1 MPLIILDR
9 DGVINYESTDFI
21 KSEDEWNPIP
31 GSLKAISQL
40 SQNGYRIIIVSNQS
54 GISRRKFTIADL
66 NTIHQKMMAHLAQF
80 GGSIEAIVFCPHG
93 PRQGCDC
100 RKPKPGMLF
109 DIAKRLHISLK
120 EVYFVGDSQRDIDA
134 AEAAGAKPVLV
145 RTGNGAVL
153 DDSGNLPV
161 DVPVYTDLAEFVD
174 TLLRAPL
181 LTHG

>member
-9 DGVINYESTDFI
+9 DGVINYDSADYI
-21 KSEDEWNPIP
+21 KSADEWIPIP
-31 GSLKAISQL
+31 GSIEAISRL

-54 GISRRKFTIADL
+54 GISRKKFTIDDL
-66 NTIHQKMMAHLAQF
+66 NGIHQKMIMHLGQY

-109 DIAKRLHISLK
+109 DVANRLRISLK
-120 EVYFVGDSQRDIDA
+120 DIYFVGDSQRDLDA
-134 AEAAGAKPVLV
+134 AQAAGAKPVLV
-145 RTGNGAVL
+145 RTGNGALL
-153 DDSGNLPV
+153 DDSGSVPV

-174 TLLRAPL
+174 TLLNAA
-181 LTHG
+181 

>member
-9 DGVINYESTDFI
+9 DGVINYDSADFI
-21 KSEDEWNPIP
+21 KSADEWIPIP
-31 GSLKAISQL
+31 GSIEAISRL

-54 GISRRKFTIADL
+54 GISRKKFTIDDL
-66 NTIHQKMMAHLAQF
+66 NEIHQKMIMHLGQY

-109 DIAKRLHISLK
+109 DIAKRLRISLK
-120 EVYFVGDSQRDIDA
+120 DIYFVGDSQRDLDA
-134 AEAAGAKPVLV
+134 AQAAGAKPVLV
-145 RTGNGAVL
+145 RTGNGALL
-153 DDSGNLPV
+153 DDSGSVPV

-174 TLLRAPL
+174 TLLNAA
-181 LTHG
+181 

>member
-9 DGVINYESTDFI
+9 DGVINYDSADYI
-21 KSEDEWNPIP
+21 KSADEWIPIP
-31 GSLKAISQL
+31 GSIEAISRL

-54 GISRRKFTIADL
+54 GISRKKFTIDDL
-66 NTIHQKMMAHLAQF
+66 NGIHQKMIMHLGHD

-109 DIAKRLHISLK
+109 DIANRLRISLK
-120 EVYFVGDSQRDIDA
+120 DIYFVGDSQRDLDA
-134 AEAAGAKPVLV
+134 AQAAGAKPVLV
-145 RTGNGAVL
+145 RTGNGALL
-153 DDSGNLPV
+153 DDSGSVPV

-174 TLLRAPL
+174 TLLNAA
-181 LTHG
+181 

>member
-9 DGVINYESTDFI
+9 DGVINYDSADYI
-21 KSEDEWNPIP
+21 KSADEWIPIP
-31 GSLKAISQL
+31 GSIEAISRL

-54 GISRRKFTIADL
+54 GISRKKFTIDDL
-66 NTIHQKMMAHLAQF
+66 NGIHQKMIMHLGQF

-109 DIAKRLHISLK
+109 DIANRLRISLK
-120 EVYFVGDSQRDIDA
+120 DIYFVGDSQRDLDA
-134 AEAAGAKPVLV
+134 AQAAGAKPVLV
-145 RTGNGAVL
+145 RTGNGALL
-153 DDSGNLPV
+153 DDSGSVPV

-174 TLLRAPL
+174 TLLNAA
-181 LTHG
+181 

>member
-1 MPLIILDR
+1 MSLIILDR
-9 DGVINYESTDFI
+9 DGVINYDSTDFI
-21 KSEDEWNPIP
+21 KSEDEWIPIP
-31 GSLKAISQL
+31 GSLEAISQL

-54 GISRRKFTIADL
+54 GISRRKLTIDDL
-66 NTIHQKMMAHLAQF
+66 NSIHQKMIMHLAQY

-109 DIAKRLHISLK
+109 DIAKRLRISLK

-134 AEAAGAKPVLV
+134 AQAAGAKPVLV

-153 DDSGNLPV
+153 DDSGCVPV
-161 DVPVYTDLAEFVD
+161 DVPVYNDLAEFVD
-174 TLLRAPL
+174 TLLNAA
-181 LTHG
+181 

>member
-9 DGVINYESTDFI
+9 DGVINYDSADFI
-21 KSEDEWNPIP
+21 KSVDEWLPIP
-31 GSLKAISQL
+31 GSLEAMSRL
-40 SQNGYRIIIVSNQS
+40 SQNGYRIVIVSNQS
-54 GISRRKFTIADL
+54 GISRKKLTIDDL
-66 NTIHQKMMAHLAQF
+66 NDIHQKMMDLLAQY

-109 DIAKRLHISLK
+109 DIANRLRISLK
-120 EVYFVGDSQRDIDA
+120 EIYFVGDSQRDIDA
-134 AEAAGAKPVLV
+134 AQAAGAKPVLV

-153 DDSGNLPV
+153 DDSGTVPV

-174 TLLRAPL
+174 HLLNAA
-181 LTHG
+181 

>member
-1 MPLIILDR
+1 MSLIILDR
-9 DGVINYESTDFI
+9 DGVINYDSTDFI
-21 KSEDEWNPIP
+21 KSEDEWIPIP
-31 GSLKAISQL
+31 GSLEAISQL

-54 GISRRKFTIADL
+54 GISRRKLTIDDL
-66 NTIHQKMMAHLAQF
+66 NSIHQKMIMHLAQY

-109 DIAKRLHISLK
+109 DIANRLRISLK

-134 AEAAGAKPVLV
+134 AQAAGAKPVLV

-153 DDSGNLPV
+153 DDSGCVPV
-161 DVPVYTDLAEFVD
+161 DVPVYNDLAEFVD
-174 TLLRAPL
+174 TLLNAA
-181 LTHG
+181 

>member
-9 DGVINYESTDFI
+9 DGVINYDSADFI
-21 KSEDEWNPIP
+21 KSADEWIPIP
-31 GSLKAISQL
+31 GSIEAISRL

-54 GISRRKFTIADL
+54 GLSRKKFTIDDL
-66 NTIHQKMMAHLAQF
+66 NEIHQKMIMHLGQY

-109 DIAKRLHISLK
+109 DIAKRLRISLK
-120 EVYFVGDSQRDIDA
+120 DIYFVGDSQRDLDA
-134 AEAAGAKPVLV
+134 AQAAGAKPVLV
-145 RTGNGAVL
+145 RTGNGALL
-153 DDSGNLPV
+153 DDSGSVPV

-174 TLLRAPL
+174 TLLNAA
-181 LTHG
+181 

>member
-9 DGVINYESTDFI
+9 DGVINYDSADYI
-21 KSEDEWNPIP
+21 KSADEWIPIP
-31 GSLKAISQL
+31 GSMEAISRL

-54 GISRRKFTIADL
+54 GISRKKFTIDDL
-66 NTIHQKMMAHLAQF
+66 NGIHQKMIMHLGQF

-109 DIAKRLHISLK
+109 DIANRLRISLK
-120 EVYFVGDSQRDIDA
+120 DIYFVGDSQRDLDA
-134 AEAAGAKPVLV
+134 AQAAGAKPVLV
-145 RTGNGAVL
+145 RTGNGALL
-153 DDSGNLPV
+153 DDSGSVPV

-174 TLLRAPL
+174 TLLNAA
-181 LTHG
+181 

>member
-1 MPLIILDR
+1 MPIIILDR
-9 DGVINYESTDFI
+9 DGVINYDSADYI
-21 KSEDEWNPIP
+21 KSADEWLPIP
-31 GSLKAISQL
+31 GSLEAISQL

-54 GISRRKFTIADL
+54 GISRRKLTIDDL
-66 NTIHQKMMAHLAQF
+66 NSIHQKMMLHLTQS

-100 RKPKPGMLF
+100 RKPKPGMLL
-109 DIAKRLHISLK
+109 DVANRLHISLK

-134 AEAAGAKPVLV
+134 AQVVGAKPVLV

-153 DDSGNLPV
+153 EDSGNMPV

-174 TLLRAPL
+174 NLLGNAA
-181 LTHG
+181 